1 MISLQKQAGE
11 KICGLSAFKCYPTF
25 CVYPYKKLI
34 PILVCTPKRPMV
46 INMFNFCSKGSK
58 KSLYILFAPVI
69 FFISVLL
76 TLSTLT
82 GCASQNPSYDK
93 NPRIL
98 ADTVAEKAG
107 FNKDLIATKSFTFT
121 TYQKFTETNSTDP
134 KSGALTVYIE
144 GDGRSWITRN
154 KLSPDP
160 TPLNPLAL
168 KLAILDPNPNVVYL
182 ARPCQYTPLHLN
194 RVRSPE
200 IWSDARFS
208 EIVISNMNQ
217 AIEKIKI
224 KANAKQ
230 IHLVGFSGGAAI
242 AVLVAA
248 RRHDIASLRTVA
260 GDLDHVSLS
269 QYHKTTPL
277 FNSLNPAAAAYQ
289 LVGLPQIHFAGEKD
303 KVVPPFI
310 SESFVSE
317 ITRQGGRHAKQFIL
331 KDATHHKEWEKAWPK
346 LVAMPTG

>member
-1 MISLQKQAGE
+1 
-11 KICGLSAFKCYPTF
+11 
-25 CVYPYKKLI
+25 
-34 PILVCTPKRPMV
+34 
-46 INMFNFCSKGSK
+46 MFNFCSMNFK
-58 KSLYILFAPVI
+58 KNLYTSFTLALLLICNLLALSIL
-69 FFISVLL
+69 S
-76 TLSTLT
+76 
-82 GCASQNPSYDK
+82 GCASHTSLSNEK

-98 ADTVAEKAG
+98 ADQLAQKAG
-107 FNKDLIATKSFTFT
+107 FNKNLITTSSFTFT
-121 TYQKFTETNSTDP
+121 TYQKFTSTDA
-134 KSGALTVYIE
+134 KFSALTVYIE

-168 KLAILDPNPNVVYL
+168 KLAILDPSPNVVYL

-194 RVRSPE
+194 RVCSPE

-208 EIVISNMNQ
+208 ETVISNMNH
-217 AIEKIKI
+217 AIEKIKRET
-224 KANAKQ
+224 NAKQ

-248 RRHDIASLRTVA
+248 RRHDIASLRTIA
-260 GDLDHVSLS
+260 GDLDHVALS

-289 LVGLPQIHFAGEKD
+289 LVGMPQIHFAGEKD

-310 SESFVSE
+310 SAGFVSE
-317 ITRQGGRHAKQFIL
+317 ITRQGGRCAKQFIL

-346 LVAMPTG
+346 LVTMPMG